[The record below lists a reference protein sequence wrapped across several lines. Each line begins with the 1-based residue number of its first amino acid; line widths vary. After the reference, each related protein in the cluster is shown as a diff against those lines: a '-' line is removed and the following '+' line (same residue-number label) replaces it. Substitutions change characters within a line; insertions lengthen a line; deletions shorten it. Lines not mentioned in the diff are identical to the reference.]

1 MKKKIALI
9 ALAAAMAAAT
19 CGMTGCASCSRAAK
33 SWDSEMNG
41 GLQRTVTLY
50 DYQGDKLDEW
60 SGLIDIRTNKPGLTM
75 FDLNGK
81 RVLIGGGIVVSEE
94 Q

>member
-1 MKKKIALI
+1 MKKKIAAL
-9 ALAAAMAAAT
+9 ALAAALAASV
-19 CGMTGCASCSRAAK
+19 CGMTGCASIERELK
-33 SWDSEMNG
+33 SIDSEMSG

-50 DYQGDKLDEW
+50 DEEGEKLDEW
-60 SGLIDIRTNKPGLTM
+60 EGRIDIRFNEAGQTL

-81 RVLIGGGIVVSEE
+81 RVLIDGGIVVSEE